1 MRRSRAS
8 SRGLTRI
15 EIFVVIAI
23 IALVTGV
30 AVAGSGQL
38 PSARLRGAATMLASA
53 IKVGYTRATSTS
65 RDLRLVMD
73 MDTQQIWLE
82 QSDLP
87 MLVSS
92 KGKDAALG
100 ADPMTAKEKEAIQEG
115 EKILKGPPVPKPRF
129 TPVASWGFGDS
140 QDTGKGGGKGG
151 KPLQRGITFRAV
163 QTTHDD
169 KARTSGRA
177 YLYFWPG
184 GRTELAAITIR
195 IGESTDDDL
204 AMTLLVAPLTGKVKI
219 KGGAVELKI
228 PTDDTTASDRQ
239 DTPF

>member
-1 MRRSRAS
+1 MRPSRAS
-8 SRGLTRI
+8 SRGLTLI

-30 AVAGSGQL
+30 AVAGSMQL
-38 PSARLRGAATMLASA
+38 PSAKLKGAATMIASA
-53 IKVGYTRATSTS
+53 IKVAYTRSTATS

-73 MDTQQIWLE
+73 LDTSRIWLE

-92 KGKDAALG
+92 KDKDAARG
-100 ADPMTAKEKEAIQEG
+100 TDPMTVKEKEAVQEG
-115 EKILKGPPVPKPRF
+115 EKILKGPPIPKPRF
-129 TPVASWGFGDS
+129 TPIAVWGFGDA
-140 QDTGKGGGKGG
+140 QDTGKGSKGG

-169 KARTSGRA
+169 KARTDGRA

-184 GRTELAAITIR
+184 GRTELAAITLR
-195 IGESTDDDL
+195 IGDSTDDDR

-219 KGGAVELKI
+219 KAGAVELKV
-228 PTDDTTASDRQ
+228 PTDDTTASDRT
-239 DTPF
+239 DSPF

>member
-8 SRGLTRI
+8 SRGLTLI

-30 AVAGSGQL
+30 AVAGSMQL
-38 PSARLRGAATMLASA
+38 PSARLKGAATMIASA
-53 IKVGYTRATSTS
+53 IKVAYTRATATS

-73 MDTQQIWLE
+73 LDTQRIWLE

-92 KGKDAALG
+92 KGADAALG
-100 ADPMTAKEKEAIQEG
+100 ADPMTAKEKEAVQEG
-115 EKILKGPPVPKPRF
+115 EKILKGPPIPKPRF
-129 TPVASWGFGDS
+129 TPIAAWGFGDA
-140 QDTGKGGGKGG
+140 QDTGSGGKGG

-184 GRTELAAITIR
+184 GRTELATITIR
-195 IGESTDDDL
+195 IGDSLDDDL

-219 KGGAVELKI
+219 KAGAVELKI
-228 PTDDTTASDRQ
+228 PTDDNTASDRQ
-239 DTPF
+239 DSPF